1 MISAATG
8 HRAALNFYEY
18 TVALARDLARKQAA
32 YDTVTDVNRAFQESG
47 GPDSGV
53 FLHTLEESGSKH
65 GRLPAPLLNDIGY
78 VYLLRFGEADMA
90 VPYLREAIESDPD
103 HINGWINLVFAL
115 VVLGRLAETQ
125 ETLRA
130 ARARFPD
137 EAWLEILQRPL
148 PEGDGLP
155 TSTHRCDTC
164 PSEFSVESGFAI
176 CAGCA
181 TTFNDDAQCP
191 MCLHHDAA
199 TSSCP
204 VCRLG
209 RISPVGTTGQPTS

>member
-1 MISAATG
+1 
-8 HRAALNFYEY
+8 
-18 TVALARDLARKQAA
+18 
-32 YDTVTDVNRAFQESG
+32 
-47 GPDSGV
+47 V

-130 ARARFPD
+130 ARGEVPRRSLAGDPPTAVARGGRVAHQHPSVRYVSVRVFRRK
-137 EAWLEILQRPL
+137 WLRYLCRM
-148 PEGDGLP
+148 
-155 TSTHRCDTC
+155 R
-164 PSEFSVESGFAI
+164 
-176 CAGCA
+176 
-181 TTFNDDAQCP
+181 DDIQ
-191 MCLHHDAA
+191 
-199 TSSCP
+199 
-204 VCRLG
+204 
-209 RISPVGTTGQPTS
+209 